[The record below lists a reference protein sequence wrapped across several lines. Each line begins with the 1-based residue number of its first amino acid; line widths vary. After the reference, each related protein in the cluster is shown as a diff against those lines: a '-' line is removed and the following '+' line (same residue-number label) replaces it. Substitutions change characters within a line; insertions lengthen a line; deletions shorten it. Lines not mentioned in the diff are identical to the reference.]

1 MLNYEEVKERKRG
14 RTKMGDTIIR
24 EVEQDKRETGTSRGT
39 GGTGS
44 AKGTSPTD
52 TKTTAGRTGGGTGG
66 GTGGTTANKEK
77 VISTMVDVEEQKRLE
92 RNAKRRERYAKQK
105 AEGTLKPKKVNN
117 KKSKEVIETNQIET
131 LIKTI
136 SVMVSSRQGQEHW
149 LLLDSEVK
157 AIAEPLT
164 NILKDSDAFSS
175 ISEHSNA
182 VALVVACITIIL
194 PRTIKSVT
202 DINAKKK
209 KKREVLKNVELRG
222 SKTKNITND
231 KGNNRNTSAN
241 DKNDGSNAIWY
252 GDAISL

>member
-1 MLNYEEVKERKRG
+1 MDGSIIEEVKP
-14 RTKMGDTIIR
+14 
-24 EVEQDKRETGTSRGT
+24 DKRETGTSGRT

-44 AKGTSPTD
+44 TTSTGSTD
-52 TKTTAGRTGGGTGG
+52 TRTTGRTGGTGTGG
-66 GTGGTTANKEK
+66 RTGGKTTNEKEI
-77 VISTMVDVEEQKRLE
+77 VSSMADVEEQKRLE
-92 RNAKRRERYAKQK
+92 RNRKRRERYQKQK

-117 KKSKEVIETNQIET
+117 KKTKEVIETNQIET
-131 LIKTI
+131 LLKTV
-136 SVMVSSRQGQEHW
+136 SVMISSRKGQEHW

-164 NILKDSDAFSS
+164 NILKDSNAFSS
-175 ISEHSNA
+175 VSEHSNA
-182 VALVVACITIIL
+182 VALVIACITIIL
-194 PRTIKSVT
+194 PRTIKSIT

-222 SKTKNITND
+222 SQRKNITND

-241 DKNDGSNAIWY
+241 DKDNGTNAIWY

>member
-1 MLNYEEVKERKRG
+1 MGEQTNRNNIELVKEVGGRTTGESTTSGSSTDTGTKSEGSRGNRSRG
-14 RTKMGDTIIR
+14 R
-24 EVEQDKRETGTSRGT
+24 
-39 GGTGS
+39 GG
-44 AKGTSPTD
+44 
-52 TKTTAGRTGGGTGG
+52 KTTTE
-66 GTGGTTANKEK
+66 KE
-77 VISTMVDVEEQKRLE
+77 VISSVADVEEQKRLE

-117 KKSKEVIETNQIET
+117 KKTKEVIETNQIET
-131 LIKTI
+131 LIKTV
-136 SVMVSSRQGQEHW
+136 SVMVSSRKGQEHW

-164 NILKDSDAFSS
+164 NILKESSAFSS

-182 VALVVACITIIL
+182 VALVIACITIIL

-209 KKREVLKNVELRG
+209 KKREVLKNVELRT
-222 SKTKNITND
+222 SKRKNINND
-231 KGNNRNTSAN
+231 TGNNRNTSAN
-241 DKNDGSNAIWY
+241 DKNNGTNAIWY

>member
-1 MLNYEEVKERKRG
+1 MGEQTNRNNIELVKEVGG
-14 RTKMGDTIIR
+14 RTTGESTTSGSSTDTR
-24 EVEQDKRETGTSRGT
+24 TKSGGSRGDRS
-39 GGTGS
+39 GGSGR
-44 AKGTSPTD
+44 
-52 TKTTAGRTGGGTGG
+52 KTTAE
-66 GTGGTTANKEK
+66 KEI
-77 VISTMVDVEEQKRLE
+77 VSTVVDVEEQKRLE

-117 KKSKEVIETNQIET
+117 KKTKEVIETNQIET
-131 LIKTI
+131 LIKTV
-136 SVMVSSRQGQEHW
+136 SVMVSSRKGQEHW

-164 NILKDSDAFSS
+164 NILKDSNAFSS

-209 KKREVLKNVELRG
+209 KKREVLKNVELRT
-222 SKTKNITND
+222 SQRKNITDD
-231 KGNNRNTSAN
+231 KGNNRNTTAN
-241 DKNDGSNAIWY
+241 DKNNGSNAIWY

>member
-1 MLNYEEVKERKRG
+1 
-14 RTKMGDTIIR
+14 MGESIIKQ
-24 EVEQDKRETGTSRGT
+24 VEPINRETGTGT
-39 GGTGS
+39 GGTGGDTKS
-44 AKGTSPTD
+44 KSSTD
-52 TKTTAGRTGGGTGG
+52 TRTNTG
-66 GTGGTTANKEK
+66 GTGGTGTGGRTGGRTTEEKE
-77 VISTMVDVEEQKRLE
+77 VVSTVVNVEEEKRLE
-92 RNAKRRERYAKQK
+92 RNRKRRERYAKQK
-105 AEGTLKPKKVNN
+105 AEGTQKPKKVNT

-136 SVMVSSRQGQEHW
+136 SVMVSSRPGQEHW

-164 NILKDSDAFSS
+164 NILKDSNAFSS

-222 SKTKNITND
+222 SQRKNITND
-231 KGNNRNTSAN
+231 KGNNRNTTAN
-241 DKNDGSNAIWY
+241 DKNNGSNAIWY

>member
-1 MLNYEEVKERKRG
+1 MGEQTNRNNIELVKEVGG
-14 RTKMGDTIIR
+14 RTTGESTTSGGSTDTR
-24 EVEQDKRETGTSRGT
+24 TKSGGSRGDRS
-39 GGTGS
+39 GGSG
-44 AKGTSPTD
+44 G
-52 TKTTAGRTGGGTGG
+52 KTTTE
-66 GTGGTTANKEK
+66 KEI
-77 VISTMVDVEEQKRLE
+77 VSSMADVEEQKRLE

-117 KKSKEVIETNQIET
+117 KKTKEVIETNQIET
-131 LIKTI
+131 LLKAV
-136 SVMVSSRQGQEHW
+136 SVMISSRKGQEHW

-164 NILKDSDAFSS
+164 NILKDSNAFSS

-209 KKREVLKNVELRG
+209 KKREVLKNVELRT
-222 SKTKNITND
+222 SKRKNINND
-231 KGNNRNTSAN
+231 TGNNRNTSTN

-252 GDAISL
+252 GEAISF